1 MRPQTYKR
9 ERVLL
14 PPHANIEEVNIE
26 SFSMGAARRGENG
39 YIFLTVKN
47 ESASPER
54 LAGGEVYV
62 AKRARIVQFKKHG
75 PVLRP
80 IIIAPVPV
88 EGHVT

>member
-1 MRPQTYKR
+1 
-9 ERVLL
+9 
-14 PPHANIEEVNIE
+14 
-26 SFSMGAARRGENG
+26 MGAARRCENG

-62 AKRARIVQFKKHG
+62 AKRARIVQFKKYG

-80 IIIAPVPV
+80 IIIAPVAV
-88 EGHVT
+88 EGHET